1 MKKSLVLAM
10 AMALGVTASAYAANP
25 FSDVPAGHW
34 AYDSINKLAAAGA
47 VSYTHL
53 TLPTKHPV

>member
-25 FSDVPAGHW
+25 SLTFL
-34 AYDSINKLAAAGA
+34 LATGLMTASTNWLLLA
-47 VSYTHL
+47 
-53 TLPTKHPV
+53 

>member
-34 AYDSINKLAAAGA
+34 AYDSINKLAAAG
-47 VSYTHL
+47 VIEGLSLIHI
-53 TLPTKHPV
+53 